1 MKCDDRHHDRTE
13 SYTRGLLAVAVLLGA
28 LVLLRIAGF
37 VTASAQARA
46 MAATADPNGRG
57 VAEVGKLLAGAQAC
71 AEELKKKNLFIV
83 VPPKQHPVGEVR
95 GILGE
100 EALIN
105 GQWYKAGDSV
115 EDAKI
120 VAIEPT
126 KVRVAWNGQETEFLP
141 IASASVEGGSE
152 RSGPPSRGERSGP
165 RRGPTSVMTGSRG
178 AAPGQMQGRPSPEEI
193 NKMRERMQ
201 NMSPEERRRA
211 MQEMRQRFEARP
223 Q

>member
-1 MKCDDRHHDRTE
+1 MKCVDRHYDRTE
-13 SYTRGLLAVAVLLGA
+13 SYTRGLLAVAAMLGA
-28 LVLLRIAGF
+28 LLLLRVAGF
-37 VTASAQARA
+37 VTASAQALA
-46 MAATADPNGRG
+46 MAVRADPNGRD
-57 VAEVGKLLAGAQAC
+57 VTDVGKLLAGAQAY

-126 KVRVAWNGQETEFLP
+126 RVRIAWKGQETEFLP
-141 IASASVEGGSE
+141 IASASVEGGPE
-152 RSGPPSRGERSGP
+152 RSGPPSRGERPGP
-165 RRGPTSVMTGSRG
+165 RRGPTSVTTGSRG
-178 AAPGQMQGRPSPEEI
+178 GAPGQMQGRPSPEEI
-193 NKMRERMQ
+193 SKMRERMK
-201 NMSPEERRRA
+201 NMSEEERRRVR
-211 MQEMRQRFEARP
+211 QEMRQRFEAKP

>member
-1 MKCDDRHHDRTE
+1 MRCDDRHHDRTE
-13 SYTRGLLAVAVLLGA
+13 SYARGLLAVAVLLGA
-28 LVLLRIAGF
+28 LILLRIAGF

-46 MAATADPNGRG
+46 MAVRADPDGRD
-57 VAEVGKLLAGAQAC
+57 VTDVGKLLAGVQAC

-83 VPPKQHPVGEVR
+83 VPPRQHPVGEVR

-105 GQWYKAGDSV
+105 GQWHKAGDSV

-126 KVRVAWNGQETEFLP
+126 KVRIAWNGQETEFSP
-141 IASASVEGGSE
+141 IASAGGEGGSE
-152 RSGPPSRGERSGP
+152 RSGPPSRGERPGP
-165 RRGPTSVMTGSRG
+165 GRGPAPVATGSRSG
-178 AAPGQMQGRPSPEEI
+178 PSPPTPSGPSAEEI

-211 MQEMRQRFEARP
+211 RQEMRQRFEARP